1 MNRGWTRLVRS
12 PQGREPISRFILT
25 AGLVDAV
32 IGGVGGHWSLL
43 AVGLSA
49 VSVAIGVRWRRGQS
63 KLGSKLESKLGPI
76 EDPQK
81 TPVRYLPA
89 KSSRTALPML
99 VSSRSRK

>member
-1 MNRGWTRLVRS
+1 MNRVWTRLVRS

-49 VSVAIGVRWRRGQS
+49 VSVAIGLRWRSRRS
-63 KLGSKLESKLGPI
+63 RFEPI
-76 EDPQK
+76 QPREKPP
-81 TPVRYLPA
+81 TRYLTA
-89 KSSRTALPML
+89 QSSRTMLPTL
-99 VSSRSRK
+99 TSSRHKR